1 MNSVLGTDPI
11 EGSSLAISI
20 LESFSKQDTLT
31 IATTHYPE
39 IKNYALVTNGFEN
52 ASCEFD
58 LEHLK
63 PTYRLLIGVPG
74 RSNAFEISKK
84 LGLQNSIIERAKN
97 FMNSNEIHIEEL
109 LKNIYDDKL
118 LIENEKQN
126 IQKQLKESENL
137 KHLYEEK
144 NNHLHEKELS
154 IIENAKLEARKILLN
169 AKEEASHTIQEI
181 NKIYE
186 NVDNN
191 SIKQLNNIRNTL
203 NTSIKNNS
211 SISNVDNSKVQ
222 TPLKKE
228 EISIGMNVYV
238 RTLKQYGIV
247 TTLVNKSNQVQVKI
261 GNAKIMIPLSNIEK
275 TNKTT
280 KPLMSTSSYKTN
292 KSKTLSS
299 EINVIGNNVEEA
311 VFVIDKYLDD
321 CAIAKLNTVRIVHG
335 KGTGALKKGIHFFLK
350 NNSHV
355 KAFRLGTFGEGEDG
369 VTIVELK

>member
-1 MNSVLGTDPI
+1 MNLVLGTDPI

-335 KGTGALKKGIHFFLK
+335 KGTGALKKGIHSFLK

>member
-1 MNSVLGTDPI
+1 MNLVLGTDPI

-20 LESFSKQDTLT
+20 LESFSKQNTLT

-238 RTLKQYGIV
+238 RTLKQYGVV